1 MRKWT
6 KPINSLAKMRAKVT
20 ASTLTAKKEIP
31 IYLQIIATARRH
43 GEVFATPAE
52 AYFKRGVPKETA
64 MKYEI
69 ARLSS
74 QGITKL
80 TREQLIGL
88 ARENI
93 AQAYRKRNPNP
104 TAAPIRRK

>member
-1 MRKWT
+1 M
-6 KPINSLAKMRAKVT
+6 AKAQQRAQVRGI
-20 ASTLTAKKEIP
+20 STKKEIP

-64 MKYEI
+64 LKYEL

-74 QGITKL
+74 QPITKL
-80 TREQLIGL
+80 TREQLTGL
-88 ARENI
+88 AKENV
-93 AQAYRKRNPNP
+93 AQAYRKQNPNP
-104 TAAPIRRK
+104 TAAPVRK

>member
-1 MRKWT
+1 MAKSRQRAQIKRT
-6 KPINSLAKMRAKVT
+6 NSK
-20 ASTLTAKKEIP
+20 SEIP

-64 MKYEI
+64 LKYEL

-74 QGITKL
+74 QPITKL
-80 TREQLIGL
+80 TREHLMQL
-88 ARENI
+88 AKENV

-104 TAAPIRRK
+104 TAVPIRK